1 MYPPLPCVAAPLL
14 EEVIPPGSLLGDTA
28 PVPLPL
34 PLAGAPPGIGAPPG
48 TGAPPCA
55 GATAPAP
62 GAGTP
67 LGGATVLEG
76 TGTDRGQAAVGLLLP

>member
-1 MYPPLPCVAAPLL
+1 MPETLRRASIGRTDSVSITPSVGVSSDKGASNQTT
-14 EEVIPPGSLLGDTA
+14 IHGSLLGDTA

-62 GAGTP
+62 
-67 LGGATVLEG
+67 
-76 TGTDRGQAAVGLLLP
+76 DGQSLQFQLW